1 MVVVFLCVVGGRGR
15 GKFLVSVGQCV
26 HACRQVA
33 VAGEPGHPVPRD
45 GGGKPT
51 YPGPVPAGV

>member
-1 MVVVFLCVVGGRGR
+1 MVVVVFCVWGGGVGV
-15 GKFLVSVGQCV
+15 FLVSVGQCV

-33 VAGEPGHPVPRD
+33 VAGEPGRPVPGD
-45 GGGKPT
+45 GGGKQT